1 VERVPSDAGNL
12 LDDLR
17 AAVELYQ
24 KRFAMR
30 TLVNSMPKLEAER
43 KEIEWQLS
51 RADAALEAAEQHHTE
66 TTSPLHG

>member
-1 VERVPSDAGNL
+1 
-12 LDDLR
+12 
-17 AAVELYQ
+17 
-24 KRFAMR
+24 MR

-51 RADAALEAAEQHHTE
+51 KADAALEAAEQQHTE